1 MTKLQADQIAKEI
14 NRQFGWAQN
23 SLESPQYHLVQLAES
38 IARVIKRNY
47 RNFDEED
54 FIKKSTE

>member
-14 NRQFGWAQN
+14 NRQLNAAQN
-23 SLESPQYHLVQLAES
+23 SLNTPQYHLIQLAES

-47 RNFDEED
+47 RTFDEED
-54 FIKKSTE
+54 FLKKSTE